1 MSTDKVTVK
10 MQKARIAPGLFVC
23 QKKKKKKRKE

>member
-23 QKKKKKKRKE
+23 QIVLAGFRS